1 VQVPCEGFSRVV
13 QWQTE
18 EGDMAAEH
26 ILVVDD
32 EVSNCELLQ
41 EFLQREGYVV
51 TTAANGFEALE
62 ILSQQSFH
70 VVLSDLMMPKMSGVE
85 LVRELKET
93 APATIGIIFT
103 GYGSIETAVEAI
115 KAGAYD
121 YVTKPI
127 RLDELLLVLQRALN
141 FQRLSYEN
149 VNLRR
154 QLKAK
159 YKFDNIISHNEKMQA
174 VFTLVERVADVD
186 STVLIYG
193 ESGTGKELIA
203 RAIHYNS
210 YRQDKPWVAI
220 NCGAI
225 PEDLLESELFGH
237 EKGAFTGATAARPG
251 RFELA
256 HGGTLFLDEIA
267 EMRPHLQVKLLRV
280 LQEREF
286 ERIGGTRTI
295 KIDVRIIAATNK
307 NLEELVAQREFRDD
321 LYWRLNVI
329 PLTLPPLRERSSDLP
344 LLVTHF
350 IHRFNAE
357 KKQNVQGITPEAMQR
372 LRAYHWPGNVRELEN
387 AIERAVI
394 LKGSG
399 FIVPADLPDKIS
411 RVTVQEVPPAIEFP
425 DGGLDFDVMVQNF
438 EKQLLRQAL
447 EKTNWVKT
455 KAASLLHMNRTTLV
469 EKVKK
474 LRLEGQNGKAEN
486 L

>member
-1 VQVPCEGFSRVV
+1 
-13 QWQTE
+13 
-18 EGDMAAEH
+18 MAAEH

-51 TTAANGFEALE
+51 TTATNGFEALE
-62 ILSQQSFH
+62 ILTQQSFH

-85 LVRELKET
+85 LLRELKET

-159 YKFDNIISHNEKMQA
+159 YKFDNIISHNENMQA
-174 VFTLVERVADVD
+174 VFALVERVADVN

-225 PEDLLESELFGH
+225 PEGLLESELFGH
-237 EKGAFTGATAARPG
+237 EKGAFTGATTTRPG

-286 ERIGGTRTI
+286 ERVGGTRTI

-307 NLEELVAQREFRDD
+307 NLEELVAQKEFRDD

-411 RVTVQEVPPAIEFP
+411 RVTVKEALPAIEFP

-474 LRLEGQNGKAEN
+474 LRLEGQNGNAEN

>member
-1 VQVPCEGFSRVV
+1 
-13 QWQTE
+13 
-18 EGDMAAEH
+18 
-26 ILVVDD
+26 
-32 EVSNCELLQ
+32 
-41 EFLQREGYVV
+41 
-51 TTAANGFEALE
+51 
-62 ILSQQSFH
+62 
-70 VVLSDLMMPKMSGVE
+70 
-85 LVRELKET
+85 
-93 APATIGIIFT
+93 
-103 GYGSIETAVEAI
+103 
-115 KAGAYD
+115 
-121 YVTKPI
+121 
-127 RLDELLLVLQRALN
+127 
-141 FQRLSYEN
+141 
-149 VNLRR
+149 
-154 QLKAK
+154 
-159 YKFDNIISHNEKMQA
+159 
-174 VFTLVERVADVD
+174 VERVADVD

-210 YRQDKPWVAI
+210 YRQDKPWVAL

-237 EKGAFTGATAARPG
+237 EKGAFTGATTTRPG

-267 EMRPHLQVKLLRV
+267 EMRPHLQVKMLRV

-295 KIDVRIIAATNK
+295 KVDVRIIAATNK
-307 NLEELVAQREFRDD
+307 NLEELVAQKEFRDD
-321 LYWRLNVI
+321 LYWRLNVF

-357 KKQNVQGITPEAMQR
+357 KKQNVHGITPEAMQR

-387 AIERAVI
+387 AVERAVI

-399 FIVPADLPDKIS
+399 FIMPADLPDTIS
-411 RVTVQEVPPAIEFP
+411 RVTVKEAPPTIAFP
-425 DGGLDFDVMVQNF
+425 DEGLDFDVIVQNF

-474 LRLEGQNGKAEN
+474 LRLEDRRDNS
-486 L
+486 

>member
-1 VQVPCEGFSRVV
+1 
-13 QWQTE
+13 
-18 EGDMAAEH
+18 
-26 ILVVDD
+26 
-32 EVSNCELLQ
+32 
-41 EFLQREGYVV
+41 
-51 TTAANGFEALE
+51 
-62 ILSQQSFH
+62 
-70 VVLSDLMMPKMSGVE
+70 MMPKMSGVE
-85 LVRELKET
+85 LLRELKET

-149 VNLRR
+149 VSLRR

-159 YKFDNIISHNEKMQA
+159 YKFDNIISHNENMQA
-174 VFTLVERVADVD
+174 VFALVERVADVD

-237 EKGAFTGATAARPG
+237 EKGAFTGATTTRPG

-307 NLEELVAQREFRDD
+307 NLEELVAQKEFRDD

-399 FIVPADLPDKIS
+399 FIMPADLPDRIS
-411 RVTVQEVPPAIEFP
+411 RATVKEAPLAIEFP

>member
-1 VQVPCEGFSRVV
+1 
-13 QWQTE
+13 
-18 EGDMAAEH
+18 
-26 ILVVDD
+26 LVVDD

-51 TTAANGFEALE
+51 TTAANGFEALD
-62 ILSQQSFH
+62 ILTQHSFH

-85 LVRELKET
+85 LLQELKAS

-127 RLDELLLVLQRALN
+127 RLDELLLVLQRALT

-154 QLKAK
+154 QLKTK

-174 VFTLVERVADVD
+174 IFELVERVADVD

-210 YRQDKPWVAI
+210 YRQDKPWVAL

-237 EKGAFTGATAARPG
+237 EKGAFTGATTTRPG

-267 EMRPHLQVKLLRV
+267 EMRPHLQVKMLRV

-295 KIDVRIIAATNK
+295 KVDVRIIAATNK
-307 NLEELVAQREFRDD
+307 NLEELVAQKEFRDD
-321 LYWRLNVI
+321 LYWRLNVF

-357 KKQNVQGITPEAMQR
+357 KKQNVHGITPEAMQM

-387 AIERAVI
+387 AVERAVI

-399 FIVPADLPDKIS
+399 FIMPADLPDTIS
-411 RVTVQEVPPAIEFP
+411 RVTVKEAPPTIAFP
-425 DGGLDFDVMVQNF
+425 DEGLDFDVIVQNF

-474 LRLEGQNGKAEN
+474 LRLEDRRDNS
-486 L
+486 